1 MLAAIDTDPPAMLP
15 ATPAAV
21 RDKAFVRE
29 EVACLLRW
37 SPAVTGTR
45 MREAAELV
53 ARLPRTLADL
63 EAGRFSVWHVR
74 SLLEATRPLSAA
86 QTSTVEQRVLPGVG
100 EQTAAEFRRSVAR
113 AVARVDTRPVEDRH
127 GEAAANRRVVLC
139 PERDGVASLYAYLP
153 APDAARIMTRL
164 NHTTDHTVDRTAD
177 QGDGVDERSADQRR
191 ADTLVDL
198 VCGTGTTSCTG
209 SGTGTRTGKPGG
221 YAEVQLTLSV

>member
-1 MLAAIDTDPPAMLP
+1 MVAGMDESIEALLAGDPTGMSHQQRLDQLAELDRLAARVAARTQLMLAAIDTDPPAMLP

-74 SLLEATRPLSAA
+74 SLLEAPGPCPRP
-86 QTSTVEQRVLPGVG
+86 RP
-100 EQTAAEFRRSVAR
+100 AR
-113 AVARVDTRPVEDRH
+113 WNNGCCRAWVSRPQQ
-127 GEAAANRRVVLC
+127 
-139 PERDGVASLYAYLP
+139 SF
-153 APDAARIMTRL
+153 AAR
-164 NHTTDHTVDRTAD
+164 
-177 QGDGVDERSADQRR
+177 
-191 ADTLVDL
+191 
-198 VCGTGTTSCTG
+198 
-209 SGTGTRTGKPGG
+209 
-221 YAEVQLTLSV
+221 